1 LANKHTKKKKKK
13 QQYKNTILS
22 ETNKQTINK
31 TKGNKQANLKPQ
43 KREIKKIVTT
53 WELIFVYYSF

>member
-1 LANKHTKKKKKK
+1 M
-13 QQYKNTILS
+13 LS
-22 ETNKQTINK
+22 ETNKQTKNK

-53 WELIFVYYSF
+53 WELIFLYYSF